1 MRGQIVKIHSDLHYV
16 QVEKDTYP
24 CKCRGVFRKKKI
36 LPLVGD
42 FVEFNKEKLVIEEIL
57 PRKNEF
63 LRPKVSNIDQAFLI
77 TSLKVPDFS
86 LHLLDKL
93 LVLMELHSVK
103 PIICIT
109 KRDLV
114 RDDEF
119 RKIEEVLTYYQKIGY
134 TVIYN
139 NELDKIKQLLKGK
152 TSVFTGQTGAGKSTL
167 LNLLNPN
174 WKLETGEVSSAL
186 GRGRHTTRVV
196 TLYELFGGKVMDT
209 PGFSALD
216 FKGYTKEE
224 IRDCFLEFR
233 KFPCPF
239 ADCLHTREVEC
250 GVKDAV
256 INNNIMK
263 SRYLNYLN
271 FIEEDDSYDG

>member
-119 RKIEEVLTYYQKIGY
+119 RKIEEILAYYQKIGY

-139 NELDKIKQLLKGK
+139 NELDKIKQLLK
-152 TSVFTGQTGAGKSTL
+152 VMVQ
-167 LNLLNPN
+167 
-174 WKLETGEVSSAL
+174 
-186 GRGRHTTRVV
+186 
-196 TLYELFGGKVMDT
+196 LFM
-209 PGFSALD
+209 LQ
-216 FKGYTKEE
+216 E
-224 IRDCFLEFR
+224 
-233 KFPCPF
+233 
-239 ADCLHTREVEC
+239 
-250 GVKDAV
+250 
-256 INNNIMK
+256 N
-263 SRYLNYLN
+263 
-271 FIEEDDSYDG
+271 